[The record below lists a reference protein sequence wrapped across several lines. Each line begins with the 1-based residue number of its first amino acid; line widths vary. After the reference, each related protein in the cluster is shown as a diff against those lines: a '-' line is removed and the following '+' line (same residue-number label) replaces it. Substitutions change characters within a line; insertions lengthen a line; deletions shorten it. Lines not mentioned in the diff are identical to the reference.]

1 MLTNVS
7 RSDQYDHVMV
17 SSVTFFIFLSD
28 RMLDYVN
35 QYLYLYFFEQGR
47 RLYGIGSLQCEFNVT
62 PGREC
67 EGIGKLRQVQC
78 IPV

>member
-1 MLTNVS
+1 MLKNVL

-17 SSVTFFIFLSD
+17 SSVTFFVFLSG
-28 RMLDYVN
+28 RILDHAN
-35 QYLYLYFFEQGR
+35 QYMDLDFFEQGHK
-47 RLYGIGSLQCEFNVT
+47 LYSTRSLQCQFNVT
-62 PGREC
+62 PGRVC